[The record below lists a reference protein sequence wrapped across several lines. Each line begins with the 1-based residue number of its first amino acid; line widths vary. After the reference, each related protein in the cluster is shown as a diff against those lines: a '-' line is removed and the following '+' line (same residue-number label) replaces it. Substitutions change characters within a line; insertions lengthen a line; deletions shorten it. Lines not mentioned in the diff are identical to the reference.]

1 MRYPHIGGEDMAFSN
16 DFRKRLYAVSG
27 KGTLPQSEILK
38 QFQISRSGLNHFLE
52 HVETTGKIEPKP
64 HGGGRPSKFD
74 DSDIE
79 KIKKFIEKKP
89 DATLEEI
96 LEYTGK
102 DASLTSLFRTLKK
115 IGYRLKKSH
124 YSQLSE
130 NEKMLRQKE
139 LNGRK

>member
-1 MRYPHIGGEDMAFSN
+1 MALSIDLRERIIEAIEEKNLSKADVIRIFN
-16 DFRKRLYAVSG
+16 
-27 KGTLPQSEILK
+27 
-38 QFQISRSGLNHFLE
+38 ISRTGLDYLLTHYK
-52 HVETTGKIEPKP
+52 ETGSLNPKP
-64 HGGGRPSKFD
+64 HGGGRPSKFSD
-74 DSDIE
+74 DDIE

-124 YSQLSE
+124 YSQVSE
-130 NEKMLRQKE
+130 NEKMLRKRE
-139 LNGRK
+139 PNGKK